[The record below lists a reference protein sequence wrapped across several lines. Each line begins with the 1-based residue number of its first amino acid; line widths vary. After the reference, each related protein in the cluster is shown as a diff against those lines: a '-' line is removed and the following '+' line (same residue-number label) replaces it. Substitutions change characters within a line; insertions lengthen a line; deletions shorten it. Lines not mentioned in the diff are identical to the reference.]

1 MEHALHAASF
11 ETRLGIT
18 NRRRN
23 RDVLA
28 SYLPLGSGSLRA
40 DVHVMRRILVTGG
53 AGFLGSHL
61 CERLL
66 DEGHHVICLDNF
78 YTGHRENVAHLVEGT
93 HARRFE
99 LVRHDVVDHYY
110 IEVDQIY
117 HLACPASPPHYQ
129 RNPVRTMKTCVLG
142 TMNMLELA
150 QQTGARVLIT
160 STSEI
165 YGEPE
170 IHPQREEYWGHVNPI
185 GKRSCYDEGKRSG
198 EAMAVAY
205 AQHHDVDVRIV
216 RIFNTYGPRMNEHD
230 GRVISNFITQAL
242 RDQPITIYGDG
253 SQTRSFCYQ
262 SDLIAGLLAMMD
274 ADSDPGPV
282 NLGTQQELTVR
293 EIADVIVRLTESRS
307 KLEFHPLPSDDPT
320 RRRPDISKARR
331 VLGWQPRVSLADGLA
346 ATIEFYR
353 SRMPVLRG
361 NGLRKAAARAAIS
374 SVK

>member
-1 MEHALHAASF
+1 
-11 ETRLGIT
+11 
-18 NRRRN
+18 
-23 RDVLA
+23 
-28 SYLPLGSGSLRA
+28 
-40 DVHVMRRILVTGG
+40 MRRILVTGG

-78 YTGHRENVAHLVEGT
+78 YTGHAENVAHLIEGP

-110 IEVDQIY
+110 VEVDQIY

-129 RNPVRTMKTCVLG
+129 RNPVRTLKTSILG

-170 IHPQREEYWGHVNPI
+170 IHPQREDYWGHVNPI
-185 GKRSCYDEGKRSG
+185 GKRSCYDEGKRCG

-205 AQHHDVDVRIV
+205 AQQHRVNVRVV
-216 RIFNTYGPRMNEHD
+216 RIFNTYGPRMNEYD

-242 RDQPITIYGDG
+242 REQPITIYGDG
-253 SQTRSFCYQ
+253 SQTRSLCYQ
-262 SDLIAGLLAMMD
+262 SDLINGLLAMMD
-274 ADSDPGPV
+274 SASDPGPV
-282 NLGTQQELTVR
+282 NLGTQQELSVR
-293 EIADVIVRLTESRS
+293 EIADTILQLTKSSS
-307 KLEFHPLPSDDPT
+307 KIEHHPLPSDDPT

-331 VLGWQPRVSLADGLA
+331 VLGWQPRVTLAEGLA
-346 ATIEFYR
+346 ETIEYYR
-353 SRMPVLRG
+353 SRLPSRRF
-361 NGLRKAAARAAIS
+361 NGHRKPDARSAIS

>member
-1 MEHALHAASF
+1 
-11 ETRLGIT
+11 
-18 NRRRN
+18 
-23 RDVLA
+23 
-28 SYLPLGSGSLRA
+28 
-40 DVHVMRRILVTGG
+40 MRRILVTGG

-66 DEGHHVICLDNF
+66 DAGHHVICLDNF
-78 YTGHRENVAHLVEGT
+78 YTGRPENVAHLSEGP

-110 IEVDQIY
+110 VEVDQIY

-129 RNPVRTMKTCVLG
+129 RNPVRTLKTCVLG
-142 TMNMLELA
+142 SIHMLELA

-170 IHPQREEYWGHVNPI
+170 MHPQREDYWGHVNPI
-185 GKRSCYDEGKRSG
+185 GKRSCYDEGKRCG
-198 EAMAVAY
+198 EALSVAY
-205 AQHHDVDVRIV
+205 AQQHDVDVRVV
-216 RIFNTYGPRMNEHD
+216 RIFNTYGPRMNEYD

-253 SQTRSFCYQ
+253 SQTRSLCYQ

-274 ADSDPGPV
+274 TDTDPGPL
-282 NLGTQQELTVR
+282 NLGTQQEMTVF
-293 EIADVIVRLTESRS
+293 EIAQTIIELTKSSSRLEH
-307 KLEFHPLPSDDPT
+307 HPLPSDDPT
-320 RRRPDISKARR
+320 RRRPDISKARQ
-331 VLGWQPRVSLADGLA
+331 VLGWQPTVSLADGLA
-346 ATIEFYR
+346 ETIEYYR
-353 SRMPVLRG
+353 SRLPARRG
-361 NGLRKAAARAAIS
+361 NGHRKTAAGRVAIS